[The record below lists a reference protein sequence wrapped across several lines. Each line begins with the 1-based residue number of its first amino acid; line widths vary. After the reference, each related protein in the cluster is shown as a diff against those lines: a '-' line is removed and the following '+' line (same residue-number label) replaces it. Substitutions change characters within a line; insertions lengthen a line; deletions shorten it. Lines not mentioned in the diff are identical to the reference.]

1 MVYIGFLFNPE
12 FKLSLL
18 DFFQSKSVAG
28 SGSGGAVT
36 VSQLKS
42 AESFVELA
50 SNGIINPHEEGGPNR
65 SGQSQDKVP
74 NGDVI
79 KSHPLGVLKVMVEN
93 TDSLSTVQSALS
105 DNEVQLVGKR

>member
-1 MVYIGFLFNPE
+1 LT
-12 FKLSLL
+12 
-18 DFFQSKSVAG
+18 FFQTKSVVG
-28 SGSGGAVT
+28 SGSGGAAT
-36 VSQLKS
+36 VSQLKT

-50 SNGIINPHEEGGPNR
+50 SNGIINPNEEGCPNR

-79 KSHPLGVLKVMVEN
+79 KNRPLGVLKVEVEN